1 MKEDRFLTG
10 ILIGIAVLVVAA
22 VSLFFLRREAQ
33 AYGPD
38 SDPAG
43 VARNFILALQ
53 KQDYEKA
60 YAYLAEFEGKPSL
73 AQFRRP
79 FVDYQGQEVAGTVL
93 ELTEVDAQELQ
104 ATVSLTLIRGASG
117 PFNSPNREVA
127 LARLRQESGSWK
139 IVEMPYPFWSYDWAV
154 PVKQP

>member
-1 MKEDRFLTG
+1 MKDDRFLTG

-22 VSLFFLRREAQ
+22 VGLFFLRREAQ
-33 AYGPD
+33 TYGSE

-43 VARNFILALQ
+43 VARNFVLALQ

-60 YAYLAEFEGKPSL
+60 YVYLAGFEGKPSL

-93 ELTEVDAQELQ
+93 ELAEVDSQGQE

-127 LARLRQESGSWK
+127 LARLKQEDGAWK
-139 IVEMPYPFWSYDWAV
+139 IVEMPYPFWSYEWAV